1 MEYPAVTCCLWRKLR
16 VNEYVTF
23 SVLPLKDGD
32 KDPST
37 YHVVL
42 GVSQLDATQLRSRD
56 PESFRSDSRVP
67 IPYRWKVINRFDK
80 DVCYGEIR
88 VGIGPNG
95 KIRAFHSGGFETE
108 MDFDP
113 EVKCSQYL
121 FVLSLFRTEVRIKD
135 LVVEETHYDYALQS
149 FRKASTKSKSESYYI
164 DIIGDDVPINCD
176 EQNEQEL
183 RRVKSRSYPMALQQ
197 TGNDQRTSLDIRP
210 RQPSD
215 NYYDDVAVGIPNGE
229 CMDDAVYNDVI
240 NDVSTNSESKIGSNQ
255 QSIKSERHYDEIDV
269 QSISPKSAKK
279 TNKSPLILRKPV
291 SKLMDKVAGIKNVFV
306 KRAEHPYDE
315 VGDPAP
321 AHGLVTNLRSVPCG
335 GSDVVE
341 DTYWEVKEITR
352 VEEEKEPH
360 PVIVKSESEDSAV
373 GCNYLPENSKPKNNK
388 DTRSDVNESLQTLK
402 ISENQTDNK
411 TLGSKDNQTD
421 RSIRNAGMSRE
432 IASDEE
438 SSGNSVNVKLLIQ
451 KFGGNEQAQTCAARQ
466 KNLRT
471 PLLHTSPS
479 APVLA
484 NRSNSDESLAHS
496 RSQATLYNEND
507 PAAEPNKKSALLSD
521 TFDSINVLLN
531 IGKGKKRKDKKQ
543 NVSSK

>member
-1 MEYPAVTCCLWRKLR
+1 MH

-23 SVLPLKDGD
+23 SVLPLKDGE

-80 DVCYGEIR
+80 DVCYGEVR
-88 VGIGPNG
+88 VGIGPNR

-108 MDFDP
+108 MDIDP

-121 FVLSLFRTEVRIKD
+121 FLLSLFRTEVRIKD
-135 LVVEETHYDYALQS
+135 LVVEETHYDYALHS

-164 DIIGDDVPINCD
+164 DIIGDDVPLNCE
-176 EQNEQEL
+176 EQIEQEL
-183 RRVKSRSYPMALQQ
+183 RKVKSRSYPMASQQ

-210 RQPSD
+210 RQLSD
-215 NYYDDVAVGIPNGE
+215 NYYDDVAVGIPNKE

-240 NDVSTNSESKIGSNQ
+240 NDTRENSESNIVSDQ
-255 QSIKSERHYDEIDV
+255 HSIKSERHYDEIDI
-269 QSISPKSAKK
+269 QSSVSPKSAKK

-315 VGDPAP
+315 VDDPAP
-321 AHGLVTNLRSVPCG
+321 AHDLGSTLRSVPSG

-341 DTYWEVKEITR
+341 DTYWEVKEIPR
-352 VEEEKEPH
+352 VEKDKEPQ
-360 PVIVKSESEDSAV
+360 PVMVKSESEDSAV
-373 GCNYLPENSKPKNNK
+373 SCNSLPKNSRLKNNR
-388 DTRSDVNESLQTLK
+388 DTSSGVSESLQTMQ

-411 TLGSKDNQTD
+411 TPDSKDRQTD
-421 RSIRNAGMSRE
+421 GSVRDAGKSPE

-451 KFGGNEQAQTCAARQ
+451 KFGGNEHAHTCAVRQ
-466 KNLRT
+466 RNIRT

-496 RSQATLYNEND
+496 RSQATLHDKGD
-507 PAAEPNKKSALLSD
+507 PAAETNKKSALLSD

-531 IGKGKKRKDKKQ
+531 IGKGKKRRDKNKQ
-543 NVSSK
+543 KVSSK